1 MSSTLSTG
9 LLTAEQFAEINDGVL
24 SELVRGKI
32 VEMNVPKFRH
42 GEVCSNFAFLLQ
54 SIVRPGK
61 LGRVL
66 TNDSGILTERDP
78 DTVRGADVAFFSYAR
93 VPAEKPIDGY
103 AEVAPELI
111 AEVLSPSDRWSATHQ
126 KVSEYPAMGVDT
138 VLVIDPQ
145 EERVHVFH
153 GDQAGSVLKSGES
166 LPLRG
171 HLDGHSIDVSAI
183 FE

>member
-9 LLTAEQFAEINDGVL
+9 LLTAEEFAEMNDGVL
-24 SELVRGKI
+24 SELVRGEI

-42 GEVCSNFAFLLQ
+42 GEVCASFAFLLQ
-54 SIVRPGK
+54 SIVRSEN

-66 TNDSGILTERDP
+66 TNGSGIITERDP
-78 DTVRGADVAFFSYAR
+78 DTVRGADVAFFSFSR
-93 VPAEKPIDGY
+93 VPAGKPIDGY
-103 AEVAPELI
+103 AEIAPELV
-111 AEVLSPSDRWSATHQ
+111 AEVLSPSDRWSALHQ
-126 KVSEYPAMGVDT
+126 KVSEYLAMGVDT

-153 GDQAGSVLKSGES
+153 DDRAGSVLAAGERLS
-166 LPLRG
+166 LRG
-171 HLDGHSIDVSAI
+171 PLDGHSIDVAAI